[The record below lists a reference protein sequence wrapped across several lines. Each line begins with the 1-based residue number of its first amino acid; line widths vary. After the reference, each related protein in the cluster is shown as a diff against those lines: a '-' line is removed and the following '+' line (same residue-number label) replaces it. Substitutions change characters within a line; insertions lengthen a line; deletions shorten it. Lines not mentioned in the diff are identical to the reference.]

1 VDTDRAPEVGA
12 EAGGRVVGVND
23 DQAAGQ
29 EAAFRVVE
37 REVAVMFRRGRAR
50 SAEMSRLVHP
60 QLEGGMAY
68 SLLAHLYD
76 AGQVRVTEV
85 GCYFGVGKATIS
97 RQVKTLEEL
106 GLVAREP
113 DPQDGRASLVSLT
126 EEGHARYRRAH
137 ELRLASFREMLGGWE
152 PADLSRFAELL
163 ARFNE
168 EVAAAPR
175 LGEQAD

>member
-1 VDTDRAPEVGA
+1 MNE
-12 EAGGRVVGVND
+12 

-29 EAAFRVVE
+29 ERVFRAVE

-60 QLEGGMAY
+60 QLEGGVAY

-76 AGQVRVTEV
+76 VGQVRVTDV
-85 GCYFGVGKATIS
+85 GCHFGVGKATIS
-97 RQVKTLEEL
+97 RQIKALEEL

-126 EEGHARYRRAH
+126 EEGGARYRRAH
-137 ELRLASFREMLGGWE
+137 EARLASFREMLAGWE
-152 PADLSRFAELL
+152 PVDLSRFAELL

-168 EVAAAPR
+168 SVAAAPR
-175 LGEQAD
+175 LADPFD